1 MIMNK
6 ILKKTLKISGITIAS
21 VIGVILIAVLLACW
35 TILSPARLT
44 KTANKVIDDY
54 LPCNADIE
62 RANLTLVKTYP
73 FLAFQLNGLV
83 VFDDMEESASDTLLY
98 CKHFSTVVD
107 IKSLLKENKII
118 VEHIIAE
125 SLDANLFISET
136 GATNLDIFI
145 PAETAEE
152 VTEPET
158 TSGFELYVDLQEI
171 SLKDI
176 NATYIDNQSNID
188 AAISNLGIDINGLM
202 DGSDINASIKAAA
215 KNIVAQIADST
226 NLEASLDG
234 IKFDGKVQ
242 MDSKDITFAGNL
254 NASLI
259 NAGMDDM
266 TASLKNTG
274 LDIINA
280 VYQPETGR
288 INTAVNLNGETVDFS
303 ADGITASL
311 GAFLMNLAEI
321 SIDSKAI
328 EANNMKLALKNLD
341 VQIQDSVNG
350 NMNAAVD
357 ALSMDMLAAANQDM
371 SNVSGTIAASGEGI
385 SFDMGGTTP
394 MNAKLNDI
402 SFTSDLTLG
411 EESIAANP
419 HIETSSLYFAL
430 DGDTYVDNWPM
441 VLSLPVVADTS
452 FSNIAINRAYV
463 KAIDKC
469 LSFSADA
476 NLNSNG
482 DVKGT
487 ANIEIH
493 STDLKSLMEMI
504 PESLQYLVEGVKVEG
519 LADMFID
526 VDGGLLANG
535 EMLLNSAN
543 AILQLTNF
551 DAAYNDS
558 IFASSGSIHTK
569 IEYPGKRNS
578 GSSESADM
586 LLTVSD
592 LTANM
597 IDSTNISAYM
607 NNVVADIAIAN
618 FMDTITAIS
627 AKADISVGTLKAA
640 MDTMSV
646 YAENAEL
653 DATVQPN
660 NDKTMLMVNL
670 DYDKLNAGMGSM
682 LSAQT
687 GTTSLLAMAVYDD
700 TKEDLL
706 LQWNPVL
713 QLSMEDA
720 ELDML
725 DEPVRMPLLELDFS
739 LGQFNINDSRLEI
752 GNSDIMLWGNVYNIG
767 AFIEKTGMLTG
778 ELFLESDYAD
788 VTQLLSLVNSFTATS
803 ELTDT
808 INSVTIAESAG
819 TDTITIA
826 DPFMVPEGVDL
837 TLFTNLSEINFNDHT
852 FNNVGGDVTIR
863 DGVIVLQ
870 ELGFSSNSAEMQLT
884 AIYET
889 PARDDL
895 YVGLD
900 FHLLDIQI
908 DELID
913 LIPSIDSIVP
923 MLKSFDG
930 EAQFHLAAETNLKAD
945 YMPKMP
951 TLIGAAAI
959 EGKDLVI
966 MDSEVFDGIKR
977 KLLMSKKAENK
988 IDSLSVEMQVL
999 RNKVDL
1005 YPFLIHMDKYQ
1016 AVIAGRHNINKD
1028 LDCNYHVSLTDCPL
1042 PIRLGVNVCGSLND
1056 IAEKPLKHIK
1066 VGRCQYKK
1074 MFKPEKRGLAEERTL
1089 QMKKVISDTLK
1100 ENVR

>member
-1 MIMNK
+1 MNK
-6 ILKKTLKISGITIAS
+6 AVKKTLKIGGITLAS
-21 VIGVILIAVLLACW
+21 ILGVIIVIFLLLSW
-35 TILSPARLT
+35 TVFSPQRLT
-44 KTANKVIDDY
+44 KTANQVIDKY
-54 LPCNADIE
+54 LPCNAEVDKVG
-62 RANLTLVKTYP
+62 LSLVSSYP
-73 FLAFQLNGLV
+73 FLAFEFYGLT
-83 VFDDMEESASDTLLY
+83 VFDEMEESASDTLLHSGTFY
-98 CKHFSTVVD
+98 TFVD
-107 IKSLLKENKII
+107 MKALLKERKII
-118 VEHIIAE
+118 VEHLF
-125 SLDANLFISET
+125 SNDLQANLFISES
-136 GATNLDIFI
+136 GATNLDIFLPTDSAVAVI
-145 PAETAEE
+145 
-152 VTEPET
+152 EPEET
-158 TSGFELYVDLQEI
+158 EASTDFELYVDLRQIKLQNI
-171 SLKDI
+171 S
-176 NATYIDNQSNID
+176 ATYIDNQSNISASID
-188 AAISNLGIDINGLM
+188 GLGIDVSGVL
-202 DGSDINASIKAAA
+202 DGTDMNASIIAGVDK
-215 KNIVAQIADST
+215 IVAQIADST
-226 NLEASLDG
+226 SIDASING
-234 IKFDGKVQ
+234 VEFRGNAT
-242 MDSKDITFAGNL
+242 MDAENITFGGNL
-254 NASLI
+254 NTTLI
-259 NAGMDDM
+259 AAAIDDM
-266 TASLKNTG
+266 NASLKNTG
-274 LDIINA
+274 MTINNA
-280 VYQPETGR
+280 VYQTSNGN
-288 INTAVNLNGETVDFS
+288 IQLKAIVNGESVNFN
-303 ADGITASL
+303 AEGITATL
-311 GAFLMNLAEI
+311 EAFLMSVADVTINEEMINADNL
-321 SIDSKAI
+321 KF
-328 EANNMKLALKNLD
+328 ALSNLD
-341 VQIQDSVNG
+341 VQMQDSVNG
-350 NMNAAVD
+350 DINAAVS
-357 ALSMDMLAAANQDM
+357 ALNVDMLAATNQDM
-371 SNVSGTIAASGEGI
+371 NNISGSLSAKGDGI
-385 SFDMGGTTP
+385 QFNMGGAAP
-394 MNAKLNDI
+394 M
-402 SFTSDLTLG
+402 
-411 EESIAANP
+411 AANLKDLSFVTDLSLKEDKITANP
-419 HIETSSLYFAL
+419 YLATSSLHFAL
-430 DGDTYVDNWPM
+430 DGDTYVNNWPIS
-441 VLSLPVVADTS
+441 VSLPVVADTAIT
-452 FSNIAINRAYV
+452 NIAINRAYV
-463 KAIDKC
+463 KAIDKS
-469 LSFSADA
+469 LHFNANA
-476 NLNSNG
+476 NLSSNG
-482 DVKGT
+482 DIKGN
-487 ANIEIH
+487 ANIEMH
-493 STDLKSLMEMI
+493 SVDMISLMEMI
-504 PESLQYLVEGVKVEG
+504 PESLKYLVEGIELDALMDTK
-519 LADMFID
+519 ID
-526 VDGGLLANG
+526 IDGGILANG
-535 EMLLNSAN
+535 EMMLNKAN
-543 AILQLTNF
+543 AILALTNM
-551 DAAYNDS
+551 DVAYNDS
-558 IFASSGSIHTK
+558 IFAESGFVWAGIT
-569 IEYPGKRNS
+569 YPGSQNS
-578 GSSESADM
+578 KVSADIT
-586 LLTVSD
+586 LKATD
-592 LTANM
+592 LNAKM
-597 IDSTNISAYM
+597 IDSTNIDAYM
-607 NNVVADIAIAN
+607 NDFVAEIEVAD

-627 AKADISVGTLKAA
+627 AKADINVAMLKAS
-640 MDTMSV
+640 MDTMNL
-646 YAENAEL
+646 YTENAAL
-653 DATVQPN
+653 SATVSPN
-660 NDKTMLMVNL
+660 NNKTMLMVNL

-687 GTTSLLAMAVYDD
+687 GITSLLAMAVYDD

-1016 AVIAGRHNINKD
+1016 AVVAGRHNINKD

-1042 PIRLGVNVCGSLND
+1042 PIRLGVNVGGSLND